1 MADYVCEREDKMVR
15 GYFVVYLLYG
25 FAMINMGIFCLK
37 EKVNDLSSLSLLMS
51 IKYLGWFG
59 IIHGIS
65 EWITVLII
73 ANIYPEYNQHLFNM
87 AQILKGLSFAFL
99 MYFGFDLLHTE
110 HMSKRIM
117 KIIPI
122 ILFIF
127 YFTGYIILIN
137 NNGINYH
144 NLNPEFSVITM
155 RYTLALISGIASS
168 IALFL
173 NSRLIKNQQ
182 TVKISKRYKQLA
194 WVILINSL
202 LEGLLVKKYDFFP
215 SNIINRELFYD
226 IFKIE
231 TLFIKALTGLLI
243 NYLLVKIIDTFSW
256 EQEEQLKKLEAH
268 KIASAERR
276 TLSLEIHDSILQ
288 SLYAV
293 GLKLEFLI
301 IGKDKNPISEGLLTD
316 MRDDLNNTIDRT
328 RELMTS
334 AALDVIEM
342 EDLNNKIEQVIKRY
356 NNYQNIKINFK
367 PEISPV
373 MKGVLSPEQSTQIY
387 YIVQEAITN
396 VVKHSK
402 ATRADIIL
410 EAKYDLIKISII
422 DNGIGMKNIDLCK
435 DKHFGIESMKDRAE
449 GIGGKV
455 KITNLKKG
463 LEINIEVPWEV
474 KDE

>member
-1 MADYVCEREDKMVR
+1 
-15 GYFVVYLLYG
+15 
-25 FAMINMGIFCLK
+25 
-37 EKVNDLSSLSLLMS
+37 
-51 IKYLGWFG
+51 
-59 IIHGIS
+59 
-65 EWITVLII
+65 
-73 ANIYPEYNQHLFNM
+73 
-87 AQILKGLSFAFL
+87 
-99 MYFGFDLLHTE
+99 
-110 HMSKRIM
+110 
-117 KIIPI
+117 
-122 ILFIF
+122 
-127 YFTGYIILIN
+127 
-137 NNGINYH
+137 
-144 NLNPEFSVITM
+144 
-155 RYTLALISGIASS
+155 
-168 IALFL
+168 
-173 NSRLIKNQQ
+173 
-182 TVKISKRYKQLA
+182 
-194 WVILINSL
+194 LINSL

-256 EQEEQLKKLEAH
+256 EQEEQLKKMEAH

-301 IGKDKNPISEGLLTD
+301 ISKDKNPISEGFLTD

-342 EDLNNKIEQVIKRY
+342 DDLNNKIEQVIKRY

-410 EAKYDLIKISII
+410 EAKYDLMKISII
-422 DNGIGMKNIDLCK
+422 DNGIGIKNIDLHK

-455 KITNLKKG
+455 KITNLKRG